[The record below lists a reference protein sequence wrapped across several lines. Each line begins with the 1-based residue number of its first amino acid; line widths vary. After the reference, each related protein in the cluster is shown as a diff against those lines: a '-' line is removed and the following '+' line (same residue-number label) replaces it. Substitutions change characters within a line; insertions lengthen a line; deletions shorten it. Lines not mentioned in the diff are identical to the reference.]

1 VIQSAPSSVLLEVL
15 EELQAPSVR
24 KREVAKRR
32 GRRRRAVAA
41 EQRYEVKLLVA
52 AGMS

>member
-1 VIQSAPSSVLLEVL
+1 MIQSAPSSVRLEVL

-32 GRRRRAVAA
+32 GRRRRAVAT
-41 EQRYEVKLLVA
+41 E
-52 AGMS
+52 